1 MRTHERI
8 IKRLMDIVLSLF
20 ALIFFSPLFLLLSL
34 LIKLDSRGPALFRQT
49 RVGKDGKPFTCYKF
63 RTMYV
68 NAPDIRNP
76 DGSTFNAED
85 DPRVIRVGRLLQ
97 EYQLRLICRHWMT
110 PCRI

>member
-1 MRTHERI
+1 MKTYLRI
-8 IKRLMDIVLSLF
+8 VKRLIDIILSLL
-20 ALIFFSPLFLLLSL
+20 ALFLFLPLFLFIAL
-34 LIKLDSRGPALFRQT
+34 LIKLDSKGPALFRQT

-85 DPRVIRVGRLLQ
+85 DPRVTRVGCLL
-97 EYQLRLICRHWMT
+97 RNGV
-110 PCRI
+110 

>member
-1 MRTHERI
+1 MKTYLRI
-8 IKRLMDIVLSLF
+8 VKRLIDI
-20 ALIFFSPLFLLLSL
+20 ILSL
-34 LIKLDSRGPALFRQT
+34 LALFLFLPLFFLIALAIKLDSKGPVLFRQT

-85 DPRVIRVGRLLQ
+85 DPRVTRVGRLLGNGV
-97 EYQLRLICRHWMT
+97 
-110 PCRI
+110 

>member
-1 MRTHERI
+1 MKTYQRT
-8 IKRLMDIVLSLF
+8 IKRFIDIVLSLL
-20 ALIFFSPLFLLLSL
+20 ALFLFSPLFLVITLA
-34 LIKLDSRGPALFRQT
+34 IKLDSKGPVLFRQT

-85 DPRVIRVGRLLQ
+85 DPRVTRVGRF
-97 EYQLRLICRHWMT
+97 LRNGV
-110 PCRI
+110 

>member
-1 MRTHERI
+1 MKTYQHI
-8 IKRLMDIVLSLF
+8 TKRLIDIILSLL
-20 ALIFFSPLFLLLSL
+20 ALFLFLPFVLFIAL
-34 LIKLDSRGPALFRQT
+34 LIKLDSKGPALFCQT

-85 DPRVIRVGRLLQ
+85 DPRLTRIGRLL
-97 EYQLRLICRHWMT
+97 RNGV
-110 PCRI
+110 

>member
-1 MRTHERI
+1 MKYHHKV
-8 IKRLMDIVLSLF
+8 IKRIVDIMLSLL
-20 ALIFFSPLFLLLSL
+20 ALLFFSPLFLLITVA
-34 LIKLDSRGPALFRQT
+34 IKLDSKGPALFRQT

-85 DPRVIRVGRLLQ
+85 DPRLTRVGRF
-97 EYQLRLICRHWMT
+97 LRNGV
-110 PCRI
+110 

>member
-1 MRTHERI
+1 MKYHHKV
-8 IKRLMDIVLSLF
+8 IKRIVDIMLSLL
-20 ALIFFSPLFLLLSL
+20 ALLFFSPLFLLITVA
-34 LIKLDSRGPALFRQT
+34 IKLDSKGPVLFRQT

-85 DPRVIRVGRLLQ
+85 DPRLTRIGRF
-97 EYQLRLICRHWMT
+97 LRNGV
-110 PCRI
+110 